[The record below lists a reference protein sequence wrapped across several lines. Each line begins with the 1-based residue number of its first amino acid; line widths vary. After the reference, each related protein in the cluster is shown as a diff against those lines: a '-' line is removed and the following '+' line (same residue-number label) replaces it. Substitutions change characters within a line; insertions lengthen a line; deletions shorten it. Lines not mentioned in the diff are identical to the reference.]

1 MKDDAIA
8 GLDIGSTKTCVV
20 VAVPQNGI
28 FEVIGIGEAPVDGLQ
43 RGVVTNFE
51 SVVRSIELA
60 TEAAERMAGVSI
72 AQVYL
77 GMSGD
82 HVRTRNSRASIAISN
97 DQHEVHDADV
107 ARALEASQRFDD
119 DDDRRILHALPRSFV
134 VDGYSGIV
142 DPLGMEAKRLEVDA
156 HVVTGA
162 SPMITNVLKCVSR
175 AGLEPVGIVFE
186 PLASSASTLDRE
198 TMESGVMLLDIGGGS
213 TNVALYSK
221 ARMVHTAVIPVGSE
235 HLTRDISMGLRT
247 TMAESERLKRDF
259 DYVGNDERVID
270 VSSLAGKPECSITH
284 GELRAVLA
292 PRLQE
297 IFHMVRDNVAK
308 VADRDLHIEEIV
320 VTGGGANLLGIERAV
335 SEFFGLPAR
344 VGLPSMIEGLT
355 DEMKQPQY
363 ATAVGLLVYGP
374 SSNARPTRPRRQSP
388 FRRLATWI
396 SDLWN

>member
-8 GLDIGSTKTCVV
+8 GLDIGSTKTCVT
-20 VAVPQNGI
+20 VAVSRNGI

-43 RGVVTNFE
+43 RGVVTNLE
-51 SVVRSIELA
+51 SVVHSIEVA

-72 AQVYL
+72 GQVYL

-82 HVRTRNSRASIAISN
+82 HVRVRNSRASVAISN
-97 DQHEVHDADV
+97 DQHEVGDSDV

-119 DDDRRILHALPRSFV
+119 DADRRILHALPRSFV
-134 VDGYSGIV
+134 VDGYSGII

-186 PLASSASTLDRE
+186 PLASAASTLDRE
-198 TMESGVMLLDIGGGS
+198 TMESGVMLLDIGGDS
-213 TNVALYSK
+213 TNVALYRR
-221 ARMVHTAVIPVGSE
+221 ARMVHTAVIPVGSA

-247 TMAESERLKRDF
+247 TISESERLKHLF
-259 DYVGNDERVID
+259 DYLGNDERVID
-270 VSSLAGKPECSITH
+270 VASLAGKPEGRITH
-284 GELRAVLA
+284 GELRAVVA

-297 IFHMVRDNVAK
+297 IFHMVRADAAK
-308 VADRDLHIEEIV
+308 YVDRDLHIEEV
-320 VTGGGANLLGIERAV
+320 VLTGGGANLLGIERAV

-374 SSNARPTRPRRQSP
+374 SSNARPTRPRRQSLV
-388 FRRLATWI
+388 RRLTTWI